1 METKINIVAGAGGSC
16 FRAGTQVQLEGGKTV
31 AIENL
36 RPGDKI
42 LSFDEKGKITEG
54 TVSVVHRHVEPEPI
68 TRVRFWNGSI
78 DITKNHWVLNQ
89 YGAFVE
95 IGTLSVDDAVVDG
108 MGHLRPIIGM
118 EHIADEEVWNL
129 TVLPHHT
136 FIADGIRVHN
146 GGFRNRFPVIAGAG
160 GGSSK
165 GGGGHTP
172 VEDADSLQ
180 SRAMVSVL
188 DLLGEGQIGGLVNG
202 AQSVYLDDTPLMNP
216 DASMNFQ
223 GVTWDMRNGTQDQT
237 PIEGFPDVETPF
249 NVAVQLKQPFPY
261 TFSILNPSADMVRVL
276 MTFPALTSTD
286 NGTGDIHGTT
296 VQYQFSISNNGGPFV
311 PVAVDNTGDSIV
323 TITGKTKSKYQRS
336 HLIRLPQ
343 PGSNYKVRVTR
354 ITADNLNSSLLANDT
369 YVDSYYEIVNMKLSY
384 PNSVIFGI
392 TIDSSQFN
400 SIPNRSYLVD
410 GLYIKVPSNY
420 DPVSRGYSG
429 VWDGTFKLAVSNNPA
444 WILYDLLLNK
454 RYGLG
459 NFIQAS
465 QVNKAQLYTIG
476 RYCDQMVDDG
486 FGGQE
491 PRFTLN
497 TVVQTRADAY
507 KVVSDIASAFRGM
520 AFWSGGMVAATQDS
534 PADPVMLYNAAN
546 VVGGAFSYMGSAR
559 KDRHSVVL
567 VTYNDPNN
575 KYKQAIEYV
584 EDPDLIQKYGVRKT
598 DTIAFG
604 CTSRGQAHRV
614 GQWILYTEKVET
626 DMIVFTVGLDS
637 ALVLP
642 GDIVKIHDQYRAGK
656 RNGGRITAA
665 TAFGVT
671 LDAPVNITDVT
682 GQTMISIMMPDGTF
696 QDRIVNESGTTQTL
710 SWSASL
716 PALPVDNALWI
727 LTEPELQPV
736 LGRVI
741 DIKQGQDPNTFQITC
756 TAHNPSKYAAIE
768 QGLVLETIPTTILD
782 PTYST
787 PENIRIDETTYFVSP
802 GNLGIKLHVSW
813 EGKSPT
819 YEVSWRRSDAAAP
832 SNWITTTVTT
842 PTFDLPGV
850 DESGQYDFSVVGI
863 SVTGKRSDALVG
875 TYQVLGT
882 MNPPGPPTN
891 LTAVGDFRAVLLNW
905 ANPSAIDLDHI
916 EIWENSVN
924 DTSTAAMI
932 AKAIGTSFTRGGL
945 PGLATRWYWVKAVN
959 KRGMAS
965 QFNSPLGTS
974 ATTVQATHDDVVQQF
989 IDKSL
994 LVPELVDGLNGNS
1007 AVVGQLQTY
1016 FDQASAT
1023 QSSVDQYAARI
1034 AALETFQQ
1042 QMSSGNT
1049 QYVTQEQLLTAKNE
1063 TQQAV
1068 VDTITGTL
1076 VGPSGAIA
1084 QQIASYKTSVD
1095 AQFASLSITAE
1106 TLNGL
1111 QSQYTVKIDNNGYVS
1126 GFGLA
1131 SDASNGVPTSEFLVV
1146 ADRFAIA
1153 QPNGGVGA
1161 TYPFIVTTVNGIPR
1175 VSMNSAFITSIIA
1188 ATLQSPDNKFR
1199 IDLQNKLISIEV

>member
-1 METKINIVAGAGGSC
+1 METKINIISGAGGSC

-31 AIENL
+31 AIEKL
-36 RPGDKI
+36 QPGDKI
-42 LSFDEKGKITEG
+42 LSFDEKGNVVEG
-54 TVSVVHRHVEPEPI
+54 TVSVVHRHTSAEPI

-95 IGTLSVDDAVVDG
+95 IGSLSVDDAVVDG
-108 MGHLRPIIGM
+108 MGHLRPIISM
-118 EHIADEEVWNL
+118 EHVADEEVWNL

-136 FIADGIRVHN
+136 FIANGIRVHN
-146 GGFRNRFPVIAGAG
+146 GGYRNRFPVIAGAG
-160 GGSSK
+160 GGSGK
-165 GGGGHTP
+165 GSGGHTP
-172 VEDADSLQ
+172 VEDADTLQ

-202 AQSVYLDDTPLMNP
+202 AQSVYLDDTPLQNP
-216 DASMNFQ
+216 DLSMNFQ
-223 GVTWDMRNGTQDQT
+223 GVTWDIRNGTQNQT
-237 PIEGFPDVETPF
+237 PIDGFPDVETPF
-249 NVAVQLKQPFPY
+249 NVSVQLKNPFPY
-261 TFSILNPSADMVRVL
+261 TFSILNPNADMVRVV
-276 MTFPALTSTD
+276 MTFPSITSTD
-286 NGTGDIHGTT
+286 NSTGDIHGTT
-296 VQYQFSISNNGGPFV
+296 IQYKFSVSNNGGPFV
-311 PVAVDNTGDSIV
+311 DMPVDDTGNAVV

-343 PGSNYKVRVTR
+343 PGSNYQIRVTR
-354 ITADNLNSSLLANDT
+354 LTADSTSSLLTNDS
-369 YVDSYYEIVNMKLSY
+369 YVDSYYEIVNTKLAY

-400 SIPNRSYLVD
+400 SIPARSYLVD

-420 DPVSRGYSG
+420 DPVSRNYSG

-444 WILYDLLLNK
+444 WVLYDLLLNT

-459 NFIQAS
+459 QFINPSA
-465 QVNKAQLYTIG
+465 VNKAQLYTIG
-476 RYCDQMVDDG
+476 RYCDGMVDDG
-486 FGGQE
+486 YGGQE
-491 PRFTLN
+491 PRFTIN
-497 TVVQTRADAY
+497 TVIQTMADAY
-507 KVVSDIASAFRGM
+507 KVVSDIASTFRGM
-520 AFWSGGMVAATQDS
+520 AFWSGGMVTATQDS

-546 VVGGAFSYMGSAR
+546 VVGGGFAYMGSAR

-584 EDPDLIQKYGVRKT
+584 EDPDLIQKFGIRKT
-598 DTIAFG
+598 DTVAFG

-656 RNGGRITAA
+656 RMGGRITAA
-665 TAFGVT
+665 TAFGIT
-671 LDAPVNITDVT
+671 LDAPVNIDDTT
-682 GQTMISIMMPDGTF
+682 GNTMVSIMMPDGTF
-696 QDRIVNESGTTQTL
+696 QDRMVHESGTTSTL
-710 SWSASL
+710 SWSQSL
-716 PALPVDNALWI
+716 PALPVNNALWI
-727 LTEPELQPV
+727 LTEPGLQPV

-741 DIKQGQDPNTFQITC
+741 DIKQGQDPGTFQITC
-756 TAHNPSKYAAIE
+756 TQHNPSKYAAIE
-768 QGLVLETIPTTILD
+768 NGLTLEVIPTTILD

-787 PENIRIDETTYFVSP
+787 PENMRIDETTYFVSP

-813 EGKSPT
+813 EGKSPQ

-832 SNWITTTVTT
+832 SNWVTTTVTT
-842 PTFDLPGV
+842 PTFDLLGAAE
-850 DESGQYDFSVVGI
+850 DGQYDFSVVGV

-882 MNPPGPPTN
+882 MNPPQPPSN
-891 LTAVGDFRAVLLNW
+891 LTAVGDFRAILLNW
-905 ANPSAIDLDHI
+905 SNPSSIDLDHI

-924 DTSTAAMI
+924 DSTTATHI
-932 AKAIGTSFTRGGL
+932 ANAQGSSFTRAGL
-945 PGLATRWYWVKAVN
+945 PGLTTRFYWVKAVN
-959 KRGMAS
+959 KRGMESA
-965 QFNSPLGTS
+965 FNSNLGTS
-974 ATTVQATHDDVVQQF
+974 ATTTQATHDDVVQQF

-994 LVPELVDGLNGNS
+994 LVPELVAGLDGNS
-1007 AVVGQLQTY
+1007 AVIGELQNY
-1016 FDQASAT
+1016 FDQAAAA
-1023 QSSVDQYAARI
+1023 QSTLNAQAARI
-1034 AALETFQQ
+1034 AALETFVQSIQ
-1042 QMSSGNT
+1042 SGNT
-1049 QYVTQEQLLTAKNE
+1049 EYVTQEQLLTAKNDV
-1063 TQQAV
+1063 QQAV
-1068 VDTITGTL
+1068 VDTVTGTL

-1084 QQIASYKTSVD
+1084 QQIATYKTTVD
-1095 AQFASLSITAE
+1095 NQFASLQVTAE

-1153 QPNGGVGA
+1153 QPDGGVGA